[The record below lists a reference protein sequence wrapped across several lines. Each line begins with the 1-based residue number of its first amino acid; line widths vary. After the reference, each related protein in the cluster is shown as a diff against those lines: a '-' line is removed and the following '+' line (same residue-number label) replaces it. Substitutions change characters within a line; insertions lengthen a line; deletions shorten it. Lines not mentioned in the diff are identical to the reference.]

1 MQFPFHFPAVTLI
14 VYNKRTTAEHREA
27 EPGKKSTKNTLEKHT
42 LK

>member
-27 EPGKKSTKNTLEKHT
+27 ELEKKT
-42 LK
+42 QGILFRNIP